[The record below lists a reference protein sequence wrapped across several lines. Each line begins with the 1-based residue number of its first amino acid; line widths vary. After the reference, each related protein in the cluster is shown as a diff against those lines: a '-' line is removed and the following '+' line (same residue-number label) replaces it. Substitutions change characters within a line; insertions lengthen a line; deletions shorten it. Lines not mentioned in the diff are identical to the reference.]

1 MPDVDV
7 VVVGAGLA
15 GLSAARTL
23 VRAGRTVTVLE
34 ARDRVGGRTEG
45 GVLAGQPI
53 ELGGAWLGEG
63 HTEAYR
69 LVAELG
75 LETFPTWN
83 DAGTLLMDIG
93 GRRSRMS
100 PEKGATP
107 SLNPIALAD
116 LAQGLARFG
125 RLARGVDPA
134 RPWAH
139 PRAELLDGQTYE
151 SWVRRNLRTPTGRS
165 YFRVLA
171 EAIYATDA
179 ADLSL
184 LHTLF
189 YTASNGDVETLA
201 SVDRGAQKDR
211 VVGGS
216 VRVAERLAEDLD
228 VRPGAAVAGIAQDG
242 RGVTVSTR
250 AGASV
255 RASRV
260 IVAVPP
266 TLAGRL
272 DYRPLLPPWRDQ
284 LTQRV
289 PAGTVVKCFAAY
301 PTPFWRDEGLN
312 GQAVSD
318 TGPVKVTFDVSPP
331 DGRTG
336 IVLGFVEGGEARR
349 WQRLPAGQRR
359 AAVLER
365 FRHYF
370 GPRAAE
376 PVGYVEKDWS
386 AEEFTRGCYGAHF
399 GPGTWTAFGPA
410 LREPVGRVHW
420 AGAEYAVEWS
430 GYMEGAVRSGRATA
444 DAVAAEL
451 ERPDGGVATP
461 VAAQEGTGETK
472 R

>member
-15 GLSAARTL
+15 GLSAAWKV

-45 GVLAGQPI
+45 GLLEGQPI
-53 ELGGAWLGEG
+53 ELGGTWLGEG
-63 HTEAYR
+63 HTEMYR

-93 GRRSRMS
+93 GKQSRLS
-100 PEKGATP
+100 PKKGATP
-107 SLNPIALAD
+107 KLNPIALAD

-125 RLARGVDPA
+125 KLARSVDPA

-139 PRAELLDGQTYE
+139 PKAELLDGQTYE

-171 EAIYATDA
+171 EAIYSADS

-189 YTASNGDVETLA
+189 YTVSNGDLETLA
-201 SVDRGAQKDR
+201 STDRGAQKDR

-216 VRVAERLAEDLD
+216 VLVAQRLAEGLD
-228 VRPGAAVAGIAQDG
+228 VRLGTAVAGIAQDEQ
-242 RGVTVSTR
+242 GVTVMTR
-250 AGASV
+250 TGESL
-255 RASRV
+255 RASQV

-272 DYRPLLPPWRDQ
+272 DYQPALPSWRDQ

-301 PTPFWRDEGLN
+301 PTPFWRDRGLN

-331 DGRTG
+331 SAEAG
-336 IVLGFVEGGEARR
+336 ILLGFVEGGEARR
-349 WQRLPAGQRR
+349 WQRLPGEQRR

-365 FRHYF
+365 FQHYF
-370 GPRAAE
+370 GPEAAE
-376 PVGYVEKDWS
+376 PVSYVEKDWS
-386 AEEFTRGCYGAHF
+386 EEEFTRGCYGAHF
-399 GPGTWTAFGPA
+399 APGTWTSYGPA
-410 LREPVGRVHW
+410 LRQPVGRIHW

-444 DAVAAEL
+444 DEVVAEL
-451 ERPDGGVATP
+451 EQQAARTPAPAAT
-461 VAAQEGTGETK
+461 
-472 R
+472 

>member
-15 GLSAARTL
+15 GLSAART
-23 VRAGRTVTVLE
+23 VARSGRSVVVLE

-45 GVLAGQPI
+45 GVLAGHPV
-53 ELGGAWLGEG
+53 ELGGTWLGEG
-63 HTEAYR
+63 HTEMYR

-83 DAGTLLMDIG
+83 DAGTLLLDLG
-93 GRRSRMS
+93 GRRSRMR
-100 PEKGATP
+100 PHKGATP
-107 SLNPIALAD
+107 RLNPVALAD

-125 RLARGVDPA
+125 RLARSVDPA
-134 RPWAH
+134 APWAH
-139 PRAELLDGQTYE
+139 PRAALLDGQTFE
-151 SWVRRNLRTPTGRS
+151 SWIRRTLRTPTGRA

-171 EAIYATDA
+171 EAVHAADAT
-179 ADLSL
+179 DLSL

-189 YTASNGDVETLA
+189 YTASNGDLETLI

-228 VRPGAAVAGIAQDG
+228 VRLGAAVSGLVQDDH
-242 RGVTVSTR
+242 GVTVTTR
-250 AGASV
+250 GGAHL
-255 RASRV
+255 RAARAV
-260 IVAVPP
+260 VALPP

-272 DYRPLLPPWRDQ
+272 HHSPPLPAWRDQ

-289 PAGTVVKCFAAY
+289 PAGTVVKCLAAY
-301 PTPFWRDEGLN
+301 PTPFWRDRGRN

-331 DGRTG
+331 GAEVG
-336 IVLGFVEGGEARR
+336 VLLGFVEGGEARR
-349 WQRLPAGQRR
+349 WQRLTAERRR
-359 AAVLER
+359 AAVLDR
-365 FRHYF
+365 FRRLF
-370 GPRAAE
+370 GPQAAD
-376 PVGYVEKDWS
+376 PVSYVEKDWS

-399 GPGTWTAFGPA
+399 GPGTGTAYGPV
-410 LREPVGRVHW
+410 LREPVGRIHW

-430 GYMEGAVRSGRATA
+430 GYMEGAVRSGRTTA
-444 DAVAAEL
+444 EAVLARSAGAVRRGGQPPPFRRAAA
-451 ERPDGGVATP
+451 RT
-461 VAAQEGTGETK
+461 
-472 R
+472 